1 MPLSSGGS
9 SKATRGRA
17 GAGAGA
23 ASTGDEGRDTDGERG
38 GDATSLG
45 LVEVLLL
52 LLMIVAGETAEAFFQ
67 FRGGL
72 TRPEEMVGG
81 IFDEGA
87 KTCAVA
93 PMCSSV

>member
-1 MPLSSGGS
+1 
-9 SKATRGRA
+9 
-17 GAGAGA
+17 
-23 ASTGDEGRDTDGERG
+23 
-38 GDATSLG
+38 
-45 LVEVLLL
+45 VLLL

-87 KTCAVA
+87 KMCAVA